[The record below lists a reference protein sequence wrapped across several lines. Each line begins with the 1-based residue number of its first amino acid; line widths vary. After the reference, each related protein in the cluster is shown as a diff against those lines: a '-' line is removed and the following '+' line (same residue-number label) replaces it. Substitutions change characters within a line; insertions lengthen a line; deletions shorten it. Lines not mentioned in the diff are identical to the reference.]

1 MIHASRGGSKGTKMQ
16 LVCKRQGGI
25 SLIGL
30 IVVLAALGFIG
41 VLGMKIVPTYT
52 EFRAIKNAIATAK
65 AAGGSV
71 VEMQKS
77 FDASATASYISSI
90 SGRDLIIGKENGE
103 TEISFAYEKK
113 IPLVGPAS
121 LLLEYEGT
129 TAKAGVQVTKTE

>member
-1 MIHASRGGSKGTKMQ
+1 MDSVLNLRPSRQ
-16 LVCKRQGGI
+16 DGI

-52 EFRAIKNAIATAK
+52 EYRSIQNAIVTAK
-65 AAGGSV
+65 ATGGSV

-77 FDASATASYISSI
+77 FDASATAGYISSI

-121 LLLEYEGT
+121 LLLEYEGS
-129 TAKAGVQVTKTE
+129 TAKAGAKPAKTD

>member
-1 MIHASRGGSKGTKMQ
+1 MQ
-16 LVCKRQGGI
+16 TRQDGI
-25 SLIGL
+25 SLVGL
-30 IVVLAALGFIG
+30 VFVLALLGMLL
-41 VLGMKIVPTYT
+41 VLGLKIVPTYT
-52 EFRAIKNAIATAK
+52 EYRAIQNAIVTAK

-71 VEMQKS
+71 ADIQKS

-90 SGRDLIIGKENGE
+90 NGRDLIIEKVNNE

-129 TAKAGVQVTKTE
+129 TAKGGAKPAKE

>member
-1 MIHASRGGSKGTKMQ
+1 MKT
-16 LVCKRQGGI
+16 RQEGI
-25 SLIGL
+25 SLVGL
-30 IVVLAALGFIG
+30 IVVLALLGMVL

-52 EFRAIKNAIATAK
+52 EFRAIRNAIVTAK

-71 VEMQKS
+71 AEIQRA

-90 SGRDLIIGKENGE
+90 SGRDLVIERVNGE

-129 TAKAGVQVTKTE
+129 TAKAGVKPTE